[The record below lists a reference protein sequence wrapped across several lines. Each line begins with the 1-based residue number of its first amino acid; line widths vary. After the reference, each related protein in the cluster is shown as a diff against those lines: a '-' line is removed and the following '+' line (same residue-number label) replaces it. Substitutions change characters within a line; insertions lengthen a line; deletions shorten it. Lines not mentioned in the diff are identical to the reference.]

1 MADDPIDLQVK
12 ENAGLEHEPAR
23 GHVDDKQDGH
33 DFIPEPSAVPDLC
46 TGPGYAHI
54 WKGIGREKEQEE
66 NYIRQKV
73 L

>member
-12 ENAGLEHEPAR
+12 ENAGLEHEPAQ

-46 TGPGYAHI
+46 TGPGYAH
-54 WKGIGREKEQEE
+54 
-66 NYIRQKV
+66 V
-73 L
+73 